1 MAKVWLFLAAVQSG
15 HIALVVI
22 AAINS
27 AAGAWY
33 YLRMMGMPLLGAAP
47 SGPVE
52 AAPSPWPARVAMVI
66 GVLLLVVPFFADD
79 LMMQTREAAAA
90 AVMVLGN

>member
-1 MAKVWLFLAAVQSG
+1 M
-15 HIALVVI
+15 VI

-47 SGPVE
+47 SEPVE

-79 LMMQTREAAAA
+79 LMVQTREAAAA